1 MMDILLIWLINSVIV
16 FLFILIMKEIYRFKN
31 EYEINIIILFH
42 QEYLNLGKRQY
53 QKIEFDISYHPSSL

>member
-1 MMDILLIWLINSVIV
+1 
-16 FLFILIMKEIYRFKN
+16 MKEIYRFKN